1 MKAEPRHRVLVEK
14 EEFEPMHWIFP
25 PWQLL
30 LAISAPLLDLRA
42 VALPVTGTF
51 TTSFVPCLIVLLHP
65 ESSLGLAWLTLALC
79 LVCRMLVDNRPQKV
93 SMSSLCPDLVAFA
106 IATAVSLGA
115 HHWTASIP
123 GLPILC
129 QILAV
134 GSWLTA
140 YSWASKK
147 CLRLYPET
155 TQTAAL
161 RISLATREL
170 QTYATVLS
178 LVMLQLR
185 PTSDQWWL
193 GMALCIPLL
202 GIHRA
207 AENAVFRL
215 QAQSASS
222 ALAQFS
228 SLKRTAEHS
237 QNKTYQKEQALQQTR
252 SEKLFIEEL
261 HSQLSNESD
270 LLSAYKYVLDAGARF
285 IKAESLAIFERG
297 EQGEIWERICLG
309 PYERNFVHA
318 KLLQLEEPQV
328 EACFRIGVS
337 QFGDRP
343 SISRIFSGESASV
356 AVPLGRYAVFYAGRT
371 SGPYT
376 PKEVQTLEWLCGRA
390 GLSLQLLYEKLLET
404 ARRHATLRVTQ
415 ELTGRVSLLSE
426 LLESSQC
433 FSSALDWTSVAV
445 HFEQRLSKLI
455 TTEWAVVVDAE
466 GHTLVTG
473 VKCVS
478 TLSLP
483 PIDYK
488 AALAR
493 DVTFVHHKFGSESG
507 IIACLRLRHTQS
519 LLVLNATRKPSQEEM
534 QALTVFSNLLDL
546 AISNIQYIQ
555 KVVDTQ
561 KYLLQ
566 SNKLSAVGQLAAG
579 VAHEFNSPFG
589 AIRIVLEAVKASPEG
604 GPFKKKMERSL
615 RSLER
620 CQAIVDKLTVFTN
633 LGDDPIET
641 LDLVA
646 QAKDTLSFFHSH
658 LGLDLCKLECHWAS
672 AIQVRCRV
680 RDLQQILLG
689 LLLNAVESYHTL
701 PDREK
706 KILVTSGAEAGK
718 AWICIEDEGCGIASA
733 DLERVFEPFFT
744 NKVIGK
750 NIGLGLTVARE
761 LIESHSGNI
770 AIDSELDKGTRST
783 LYLPLV
789 APQSP

>member
-1 MKAEPRHRVLVEK
+1 MAE
-14 EEFEPMHWIFP
+14 EEFEPMHWNVP

-65 ESSLGLAWLTLALC
+65 EASLGLAWLTLALC
-79 LVCRMLVDNRPQKV
+79 LACRMIMDNRPQKV
-93 SMSSLCPDLVAFA
+93 AMSSLLPDLVAFA
-106 IATAVSLGA
+106 TATAVSLA
-115 HHWTASIP
+115 THHWTASIP

-134 GSWLTA
+134 GSWSIA

-147 CLRLYPET
+147 SLRLYPES

-170 QTYATVLS
+170 QAYATVLS
-178 LVMLQLR
+178 LAMLQLR
-185 PTSDQWWL
+185 PASDQWWL

-222 ALAQFS
+222 ALAQFG
-228 SLKRTAEHS
+228 SLKRTAEDS
-237 QNKTYQKEQALQQTR
+237 RNKTQQKEQALQQTR
-252 SEKLFIEEL
+252 SEKQFIEEL
-261 HSQLSNESD
+261 HSHLSNESD
-270 LLSAYKYVLDAGARF
+270 LLSAYKYTLDVASRF
-285 IKAESLAIFERG
+285 MKAESLAIFERG
-297 EQGEIWERICLG
+297 EHGEIWERICMG

-318 KLLQLEEPQV
+318 KLLQLDEPQV
-328 EACFRIGVS
+328 EASFRLGVA
-337 QFGDRP
+337 QIGDRS

-356 AVPLGRYAVFYAGRT
+356 AVPLGRYAVLYAGR
-371 SGPYT
+371 SAEPYT

-404 ARRHATLRVTQ
+404 SRRHATLRVAQ

-433 FSSALDWTSVAV
+433 FSSALDWTAVAV

-455 TTEWAVVVDAE
+455 ATEWAVVVDAD

-473 VKCVS
+473 VRCDS
-478 TLSLP
+478 PFSLP
-483 PIDYK
+483 EIDYK
-488 AALAR
+488 AVLAR
-493 DVTFVHHKFGSESG
+493 DLTFVQGGSESG
-507 IIACLRLRHTQS
+507 MIACLPLRHTQS
-519 LLVLNATRKPSQEEM
+519 LLVLNARRKPSQEEM

-561 KYLLQ
+561 RYLLQ
-566 SNKLSAVGQLAAG
+566 AKKLSAVGQLAAG

-589 AIRIVLEAVKASPEG
+589 AIRIVLEAVTVSPEG

-633 LGDDPIET
+633 LGDEPIES

-646 QAKDTLSFFHSH
+646 QTKDNLSFFHSH
-658 LGLDLCKLECHWAS
+658 LGLDECKLECQWVS
-672 AIQVRCRV
+672 TLQVRCRV
-680 RDLQQILLG
+680 RDLQQILLS
-689 LLLNAVESYHTL
+689 LLLNAVQSYHNL
-701 PDREK
+701 PEREK
-706 KILVTSGAEAGK
+706 KILLTSGVEAGN
-718 AWICIEDEGCGIASA
+718 AWICIEDEGCGIAAA

-770 AIDSELDKGTRST
+770 VIDSELDKGTRST
-783 LYLPLV
+783 LYLPL
-789 APQSP
+789 AG